1 MRGKREE
8 RIRVNR
14 CCEFDPNKFV
24 PMFLPSSGRR
34 EVRSFVIEHDRG
46 ETKVTR
52 TRERDKGREEDYSP
66 LAKVR

>member
-52 TRERDKGREEDYSP
+52 TRERK
-66 LAKVR
+66 K